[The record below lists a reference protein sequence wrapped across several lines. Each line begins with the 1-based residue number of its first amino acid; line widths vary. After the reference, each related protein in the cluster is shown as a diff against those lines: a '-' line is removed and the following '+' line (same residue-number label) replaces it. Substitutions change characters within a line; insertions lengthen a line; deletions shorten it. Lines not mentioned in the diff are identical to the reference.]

1 MSHAITILRIRF
13 WIIIFIIS
21 GEKISMDILEQSM
34 QEQCWNAFLQYKI
47 ERQHLSAKEEKQL
60 REFLEK
66 KTYIEWGRR
75 LMDETYVLPL
85 PVRREINKGGS
96 AKKRVVYSYPY
107 ELNQMLK
114 FVAYALYRYDAI
126 FADNCYAFR
135 REYGVKDAIW
145 RIRRTKGIADKYC
158 LKVDVHNYFNSIDE
172 DILLEKLSFLQ
183 EQDGRLYGV
192 LKQLLTA
199 DAALVIDEQGKN
211 HKDRLNESEP
221 LERAAIQEKEDN
233 EPVECAVIREEEDND
248 HCRKEEMESGKV
260 IREKRGAMAGT
271 PVSPFFANVYLK
283 DVDAWFADEG
293 ILYFRYSDDILIFA
307 DTLGELQSYQEVLY
321 SKLSDLRLELNPDKV
336 KISRPGEMW
345 EFLGFCY
352 RDGKVDLS
360 ENTIRKMQHKIKR
373 KAESL
378 RRWRRKK
385 EVSGDKAAKG
395 FIKAMNYKFFAKEDG
410 TEFTW
415 SRWFFPN
422 LTTDQGLKI
431 VDAYMQQYIR
441 YCVTGRHYK
450 GNYRITYEQMK
461 EWGYRSLVAEY
472 YSYKKQRMMHPDGSV
487 TEQNVSNK

>member
-1 MSHAITILRIRF
+1 
-13 WIIIFIIS
+13 
-21 GEKISMDILEQSM
+21 MDILEQSM

-221 LERAAIQEKEDN
+221 LDREAIQEKEDN
-233 EPVECAVIREEEDND
+233 EPVECAVIREEEDDASLEHAMIKEKEYND

-422 LTTDQGLKI
+422 LTADQGLKI

-472 YSYKKQRMMHPDGSV
+472 YSYKKQRMMQPDNV
-487 TEQNVSNK
+487 ATEENMSNK

>member
-1 MSHAITILRIRF
+1 
-13 WIIIFIIS
+13 
-21 GEKISMDILEQSM
+21 MDILEQSM
-34 QEQCWNAFLQYKI
+34 QEECWNTFLQYKI
-47 ERQHLSAKEEKQL
+47 ERQHLSVREEKQL

-114 FVAYALYRYDAI
+114 FVAYSLYQYDAL
-126 FADNCYAFR
+126 FSDNCYAFR
-135 REYGVKDAIW
+135 REYGVKDAIR

-158 LKVDVHNYFNSIDE
+158 LKVDVHNYFNSIDV
-172 DILLEKLSFLQ
+172 DILLEKLSFLK
-183 EQDGRLYGV
+183 EQDARLYGV
-192 LKQLLTA
+192 LEQLLTA
-199 DAALVIDEQGKN
+199 DAALVLDEQGKD
-211 HKDRLNESEP
+211 HRDRVNENEP
-221 LERAAIQEKEDN
+221 LERAVIQKKEDN
-233 EPVECAVIREEEDND
+233 EPLECAAVQEKEDND

-271 PVSPFFANVYLK
+271 PISPFFANVYLK
-283 DVDAWFADEG
+283 DVDAWFANRG

-307 DTLGELQSYQEVLY
+307 DASEELQNYREELY
-321 SKLSDLRLELNPDKV
+321 SQLSDLHLELNPDKV
-336 KISRPGEMW
+336 KISKPGEMW

-360 ENTIRKMQHKIKR
+360 ENTIRKMQHKIRR

-378 RRWRRKK
+378 RRWQRKK
-385 EVSGDKAAKG
+385 GLSGDKAAKG

-415 SRWFFPN
+415 CRWFFPN
-422 LTTDQGLKI
+422 LTTDYSLKVI
-431 VDAYMQQYIR
+431 DAYMQQYIR

-472 YSYKKQRMMHPDGSV
+472 YAYKRQGMIRQDSPV
-487 TEQNVSNK
+487 TEENTSNK

>member
-1 MSHAITILRIRF
+1 
-13 WIIIFIIS
+13 
-21 GEKISMDILEQSM
+21 MDILEQSM
-34 QEQCWNAFLQYKI
+34 QEECWNTFLQYKI
-47 ERQHLSAKEEKQL
+47 ERQHLSAKEERQL

-75 LMDETYVLPL
+75 LMDETYELPL

-96 AKKRVVYSYPY
+96 SKKRVVYSYPY

-114 FVAYALYRYDAI
+114 FVAYALYQYDAI

-135 REYGVKDAIW
+135 REYGVKDAIR
-145 RIRRTKGIADKYC
+145 RIRRTAGITDKYC
-158 LKVDVHNYFNSIDE
+158 LKVDVHNYFNSIDV

-183 EQDGRLYGV
+183 EKDVRLYD
-192 LKQLLTA
+192 LLEQLLTA
-199 DAALVIDEQGKN
+199 DAALVIDEQRKN
-211 HKDRLNESEP
+211 HKDRVNENEP
-221 LERAAIQEKEDN
+221 LERAVLHEEEDN
-233 EPVECAVIREEEDND
+233 EPLESVAIREAEDND
-248 HCRKEEMESGKV
+248 HCRKEDMKSGKV
-260 IREKRGAMAGT
+260 IQEKRGAMAGT

-307 DTLGELQSYQEVLY
+307 DTLEELQSYQEVLY
-321 SKLSDLRLELNPDKV
+321 SKLAELHLELNPDKV
-336 KISRPGEMW
+336 KISRSGEMW

-352 RDGKVDLS
+352 RDERVDLS

-378 RRWRRKK
+378 RRWQRKK
-385 EVSGDKAAKG
+385 GVSGDKAAKG
-395 FIKAMNYKFFAKEDG
+395 FIKAMNYKFYAKEDG

-422 LTTDQGLKI
+422 LTTDRGLKI
-431 VDAYMQQYIR
+431 IDAYMQQYIR

-472 YSYKKQRMMHPDGSV
+472 YAYKRQGMIRQDSPAA
-487 TEQNVSNK
+487 EENVRNK